1 MVVETSVG
9 VVKAQPDV
17 IGGQDFFALPC
28 VMQTVLQVS
37 RLSRPW
43 ESLVYS
49 IMTRCVEVRR
59 EATILTWAVTQPR

>member
-28 VMQTVLQVS
+28 LMQTVLQVS
-37 RLSRPW
+37 RLCAFGCNGMRWNLDGIQPGR
-43 ESLVYS
+43 SL
-49 IMTRCVEVRR
+49 TGW
-59 EATILTWAVTQPR
+59 ILEFA